1 VKNAVVL
8 KTSRE
13 NRAAQLA
20 QLMPREK
27 RVFLKTHQAER
38 ALVLQRT
45 AKRAILR
52 VNLGT
57 KLAMM

>member
-13 NRAAQLA
+13 IRAAQLA

-27 RVFLKTHQAER
+27 QVFLKTHQAKR
-38 ALVLQRT
+38 ALELQRT

-52 VNLGT
+52 VNLAT